1 MTFTGNFI
9 DLPDAGTLRLGN
21 SNDLRISHGSGGA
34 SNIVHSNTSQPLNI
48 SATGAGN
55 IAFLTNSNERMRI
68 HSSGNVGIGIT
79 SPAGILHVKGS
90 DIVQYVD
97 SSNTAAEICFRNN
110 TSTGDNIRIG
120 GSGNNLTFDTGGSE
134 RMRITTDGPH
144 LLLGGT
150 SDVNEI
156 TESSANAGM
165 VIGGTGFGNAG
176 LAIITSS
183 SGTGRLYFGDA
194 LGANAGRN
202 RGQINYGHSDDHM
215 RFVTAGTERMRIDSS
230 GVVQMAVGS
239 SVLFSRNTG
248 GTNTTAVLFK
258 TAGSQVGKIF
268 FNNSDTFYSTGSS
281 DRTVKKNFE
290 NWTESVLPLFKNL
303 TPQKFHFIQ
312 EEDSET
318 KHKGFIAQDEVASFP
333 EAYPKDPDTDK
344 YLYSPNNMVVYLM
357 KAIQE
362 LEAKVAALEAA

>member
-1 MTFTGNFI
+1 MGASITAQVNGSVGDN
-9 DLPDAGTLRLGN
+9 DLPTDLQFGTTSDGGSSADEKMRLTAAGNLGIGTSSPDTKLHVVGTAVQFQN
-21 SNDLRISHGSGGA
+21 TQRTYIQ
-34 SNIVHSNTSQPLNI
+34 INTSD
-48 SATGAGN
+48 TH
-55 IAFLTNSNERMRI
+55 F
-68 HSSGNVGIGIT
+68 
-79 SPAGILHVKGS
+79 
-90 DIVQYVD
+90 Y
-97 SSNTAAEICFRNN
+97 
-110 TSTGDNIRIG
+110 
-120 GSGNNLTFDTGGSE
+120 TGGSHPL
-134 RMRITTDGPH
+134 RF
-144 LLLGGT
+144 GT
-150 SDVNEI
+150 NS
-156 TESSANAGM
+156 
-165 VIGGTGFGNAG
+165 
-176 LAIITSS
+176 
-183 SGTGRLYFGDA
+183 
-194 LGANAGRN
+194 
-202 RGQINYGHSDDHM
+202 
-215 RFVTAGTERMRIDSS
+215 TERMRIDSS

-239 SVLFSRNTG
+239 SALFSRNTG